1 MIIRVNEQLKWR
13 SSAPLHHSTGEKHM
27 STDPR
32 TLSTPMAILEAAL
45 DREKAAHQF
54 YGQLLNNTNIGMM
67 QEIIEHL
74 LEEEYKHIQLIEKK
88 MAALRNG

>member
-1 MIIRVNEQLKWR
+1 M
-13 SSAPLHHSTGEKHM
+13 T
-27 STDPR
+27 TDSQA
-32 TLSTPMAILEAAL
+32 LSTPIAILEAAL
-45 DREKAAHQF
+45 EKEKAAYRF
-54 YGQLLNNTNIGMM
+54 YDQLLHNTNIGIL

>member
-1 MIIRVNEQLKWR
+1 M
-13 SSAPLHHSTGEKHM
+13 P
-27 STDPR
+27 TDPR

-45 DREKAAHQF
+45 SREKAAHQF
-54 YGQLLNNTNIGMM
+54 YSQLLSNTNIGIM